1 MPNTV
6 ETKYVRE
13 ALKDLMR
20 GELTGP
26 RVMEV
31 FSALL
36 REEEFIGDRVGTF
49 DNLIDTR
56 VTRLTAARL
65 NNRDW
70 DRI

>member
-1 MPNTV
+1 MPNV
-6 ETKYVRE
+6 IASRHVRA

-20 GELTGP
+20 GELTGV
-26 RVMEV
+26 RVEEV
-31 FSALL
+31 FTNLL

-56 VTRLTAARL
+56 ITRLTAARL

>member
-1 MPNTV
+1 MPNCV
-6 ETKYVRE
+6 ETKFVRD

-20 GELTGP
+20 GELTGQ

-31 FSALL
+31 FSTLL

>member
-1 MPNTV
+1 
-6 ETKYVRE
+6 
-13 ALKDLMR
+13 MR

-26 RVMEV
+26 RVEEA
-31 FSALL
+31 FNKIL
-36 REEEFIGDRVGTF
+36 RGEEFIGDRVGTF